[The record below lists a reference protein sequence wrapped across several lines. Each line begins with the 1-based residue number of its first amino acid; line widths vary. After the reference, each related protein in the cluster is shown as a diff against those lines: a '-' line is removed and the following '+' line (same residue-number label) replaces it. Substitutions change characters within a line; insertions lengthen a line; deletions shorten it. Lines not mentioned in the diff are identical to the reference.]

1 MASKEEQSLLG
12 DLQSSSEVSAAISSL
27 LEEDHSV
34 MGHTGSGSQMGF
46 VPVEVRHMKFLH
58 GLWAIYS
65 SWRRFQ
71 RWILTLALRCPG
83 P

>member
-46 VPVEVRHMKFLH
+46 VPVEVRHMKIFFFMVYKQYIPV
-58 GLWAIYS
+58 GDAS
-65 SWRRFQ
+65 NAGF
-71 RWILTLALRCPG
+71 
-83 P
+83 

>member
-12 DLQSSSEVSAAISSL
+12 DLQSSGEVSAAISSL

-46 VPVEVRHMKFLH
+46 VPVEVRHMKIFFMVYKQYIPV
-58 GLWAIYS
+58 GDAS
-65 SWRRFQ
+65 NAGF
-71 RWILTLALRCPG
+71 
-83 P
+83 

>member
-46 VPVEVRHMKFLH
+46 VPVEVRHMKNFFMVYEQCIPV
-58 GLWAIYS
+58 GDAS
-65 SWRRFQ
+65 NAGF
-71 RWILTLALRCPG
+71 
-83 P
+83 